1 MSLLFTIAAF
11 LLAIGILVTI
21 HELGH
26 YWVARWCDVK
36 IIRFSIGFG
45 KTIWMKRVG
54 SDQTEWA
61 IAALPLGGFV
71 KMADERDESVAPA
84 ERSRA
89 FNNKTVGQ
97 RMAIIAAGPAAN
109 FILAAL
115 LYWLVFMLGQP
126 GAIPF
131 VAKPSAN
138 TPAAVAGFNEYDR
151 VISINGNATK
161 TWGDARLYML
171 DLAASRSTA
180 TIEVETRSGQ
190 VATRQ
195 LPMDSIEK
203 ADLDKDFLAK
213 LGFNAYRLP
222 IAPVVEVVAKNS
234 AAEAA
239 GLKPGDKI
247 IAVNGVPIT
256 EWREMVAVIVKSAN
270 KPVKLLVESGGEQ
283 FDATVTPQAVTEG
296 GQTFGRIGLSPKV
309 DRVANEALFTNV
321 RYNPFEAAT
330 KGVVKVWEMSVF
342 SLKMLG
348 RMVTGDISWK
358 NISGP
363 ITIADYAGQ
372 SAKLGLTYY
381 LGFLALIS
389 VSIGVLNL
397 LPIPVLDGGQ
407 LLYHTVE
414 IIKGSPVSDK
424 AMEIGQRVGFALL
437 MGLTAFAF
445 FNDIQR
451 LVSG

>member
-26 YWVARWCDVK
+26 YWVARLCDVK

-54 SDQTEWA
+54 PDQTEWA

-89 FNNKTVGQ
+89 FNNKPVGQ

-109 FILAAL
+109 FILAAF
-115 LYWLVFMLGQP
+115 LYWFVFMLGQP
-126 GAIPF
+126 GAIPL
-131 VAKPSAN
+131 VAKPDAN

-151 VISINGNATK
+151 VTAINGNATK
-161 TWGDARLYML
+161 TWGDARLYLL

-180 TIEVETRSGQ
+180 SIEVETRSGQ
-190 VATRQ
+190 VAIRQ

-213 LGFNAYRLP
+213 LGLNAYRLP
-222 IAPVVEVVAKNS
+222 ITPIVEVVAKNS

-247 IAVNGVPIT
+247 IAVNGAPIT
-256 EWREMVAVIVKSAN
+256 EWREMVAVIVKNAN
-270 KPVKLLVESGGEQ
+270 KPVKLLVESGGEV
-283 FDATVTPQAVTEG
+283 FDASVTPQAVTDG
-296 GQTFGRIGLSPKV
+296 GQTFGRIGLSPKI

-321 RYNPFEAAT
+321 RYNPLEAAT
-330 KGVVKVWEMSVF
+330 KGVAKVWEMSIF

-389 VSIGVLNL
+389 ISIGVLNL

>member
-1 MSLLFTIAAF
+1 MSLLITIASF

-36 IIRFSIGFG
+36 IIRFSVGFG

-54 SDQTEWA
+54 PDQTEWA
-61 IAALPLGGFV
+61 IAILPLGGFV

-84 ERSRA
+84 ERARA
-89 FNNKTVGQ
+89 FNNKTVWQ

-109 FILAAL
+109 FILAAF
-115 LYWLVFMLGQP
+115 LYWIVFMLGQP

-131 VAKPSAN
+131 VAKPAAN

-151 VISINGNATK
+151 VISIDGNATK
-161 TWGDARLYML
+161 TWSDARLYLL
-171 DLAASRSTA
+171 DHAASRRTA
-180 TIEVETRSGQ
+180 TIEVQTRGGQ
-190 VATRQ
+190 IITRQ

-213 LGFNAYRLP
+213 LGVSAYRLP
-222 IAPVVEVVAKNS
+222 IAPIVEVVAKNG

-239 GLKPGDKI
+239 GLKPSDKI
-247 IAVNGVPIT
+247 IAVNNTPIT
-256 EWREMVAVIVKSAN
+256 EWREMVAVVVKSAN
-270 KPVKLLVESGGEQ
+270 LPVKLLVESRGEVY
-283 FDATVTPQAVTEG
+283 DATVTPRAVTEG
-296 GQTFGRIGLSPKV
+296 GQTFGRIGLTPKV
-309 DRVANEALFTNV
+309 DRVANDALITTV
-321 RYNPFEAAT
+321 RYNPLEAGV
-330 KGVVKVWEMSVF
+330 KGVVKVWEMSIF

-348 RMVTGDISWK
+348 RMVLGDISWK

-424 AMEIGQRVGFALL
+424 AMEIGQRVGYALL